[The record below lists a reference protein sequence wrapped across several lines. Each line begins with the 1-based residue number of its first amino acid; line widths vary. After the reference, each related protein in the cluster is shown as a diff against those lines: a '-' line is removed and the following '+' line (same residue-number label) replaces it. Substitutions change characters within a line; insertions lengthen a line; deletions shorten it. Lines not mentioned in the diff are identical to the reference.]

1 MAMVKYR
8 RVLANKSIEAE
19 RINMDLKTIIREMK
33 NGNFKNYVEFY
44 NITSGYVSV
53 IIHNI
58 IGDSLYVDGVF
69 TDIYNAIYKYIN
81 SAPDG
86 VGFLQW
92 MGKVVTIKAYEF
104 VKENSDDA
112 GTDNVTYTMKGDGSQ
127 DGLTIFIPE
136 VALSDND
143 FQKKVFSTVMNG
155 DLEHKTVFFL
165 YYISGFS
172 DQNIASSIHIN
183 VEKVKHIVGDIHNA
197 LKDMVMSVYGTNT
210 KTMLQLD
217 IRHVFWSMFV
227 NGYRYIL
234 SDIPEN
240 MLMYGKSDG
249 TFKSMVAGA
258 AAGGVSGAGAVI
270 IGGVKSTVPGI
281 GANSSPGIGTAGA
294 GLKGDLVKNTGIGRT
309 GIRPDIKSAADDA
322 KGAFKGIEV
331 ADAGAGKFA
340 SSEHIAKRVAEV
352 SVDAASKGF
361 FGTVAG
367 KATVAL
373 ASLAVAG
380 GICGGVFFYLG
391 NKPKDDNNTDDKG
404 KVAVTTEV
412 VSSDT
417 ATDEDTTEE
426 VTTEEIVESS
436 DMYNVRIEMIPEL
449 YGDTEYVY
457 IDGDKYGALKEAVE
471 GDSQEFSPNKESG
484 ILGTDSIL
492 DYCSNRGEQWDTYSY
507 DSFAQNL
514 GTNKWVIVKRSDS
527 RVLDLNYCNTTFGE
541 PSYVSK
547 KYDVETGNEL
557 TLTDLGILEDEFK
570 NIIKER
576 LTEEYSTNS
585 RYSSLA
591 DSFGSDSV
599 QKCIDCR
606 VDKAC
611 EVLYHTY
618 NTDFD
623 EYSTDDKTVT
633 LCDQIFFD
641 MVHDGIVFN
650 WNTAYTSGE
659 MSDGITVF
667 VPYSDFADFN
677 EDYLPDDNTF
687 SGEVDGTISIDVD
700 SDGQANSIESMY
712 NYDNSWSNAVVVN
725 GTTLADDLGD
735 ISPKNRFVIKKS
747 DGSCYMILTYAS
759 GSMYHY
765 SFDEE
770 RTFYTYV
777 YDLTSGEP
785 KSLVDGTTN
794 IRAICASGEYVFCQD
809 VNTGE
814 YGYYSISD
822 DGLVYE
828 PDAYTDDTAL
838 RRCYGLYSRE
848 IVRNSNMYAQFGLAY
863 IDDDD
868 IPELVM
874 QDSWEVAPTAVYSF
888 YNGRLVRQ
896 GVGHPLGGGYVERE
910 GIFWGDSARSMISQ
924 IYIYSYSDG
933 VFTELMHGQDTYLA
947 EEIDGEYNYSKVY
960 YINDTEATEQQY
972 NDRINELIDPNK
984 KKLFSDECKDDLDTM
999 INKINQLY

>member
-1 MAMVKYR
+1 MAMVKYKK
-8 RVLANKSIEAE
+8 VLANKSIEAE

-33 NGNFKNYVEFY
+33 NSNFNNYVEFY

-69 TDIYNAIYKYIN
+69 TDIYNEIYKSIN

-104 VKENSDDA
+104 VKENSDEA
-112 GTDNVTYTMKGDGSQ
+112 GTDSTTYTMNGEVAQ

-136 VALSDND
+136 VALSDNE
-143 FQKKVFSTVMNG
+143 FQKKVFTTVMNG

-165 YYISGFS
+165 YYISGLS

-258 AAGGVSGAGAVI
+258 AAGGGAGAGVVI
-270 IGGVKSTVPGI
+270 GEGVKSTVPGI

-340 SSEHIAKRVAEV
+340 SGEHIAKRVAEV
-352 SVDAASKGF
+352 SVDDASKGF

-426 VTTEEIVESS
+426 ITTEEIVESS

-492 DYCSNRGEQWDTYSY
+492 DYCSNRGSVGESFNY
-507 DSFAQNL
+507 DSFVEEL
-514 GTNKWVIVKRSDS
+514 GADKWVDIKRCDS
-527 RVLDLNYCNTTFGE
+527 RVLDLNYCKNTFGTV
-541 PSYVSK
+541 SCVSK
-547 KYDVETGNEL
+547 KYDVKTGKEL
-557 TLTDLGILEDEFK
+557 TLTDLGISEDEFK
-570 NIIKER
+570 GIIKER
-576 LTEEYSTNS
+576 LTDEYNANS
-585 RYSSLA
+585 RYSAYAASYGN
-591 DSFGSDSV
+591 DNV
-599 QKCIDCR
+599 QKCINYR
-606 VDKAC
+606 TDKAC
-611 EVLYHTY
+611 EVLYHTF
-618 NTDFD
+618 NTDF
-623 EYSTDDKTVT
+623 EQYPTDGGSID

-641 MVHDGIVFN
+641 LVHDGIVVS
-650 WNTAYTSGE
+650 WCTAYTDSE
-659 MSDGITVF
+659 IADGISILIS
-667 VPYSDFADFN
+667 YDDFHNFN
-677 EDYLPDDNTF
+677 GAYLPDDNTF
-687 SGEVDGTISIDVD
+687 SGEIDGTISIDTD
-700 SDGQANSIESMY
+700 SDGQTDSIESMY
-712 NYDNSWSNAVVVN
+712 NYDNSWSNAVFVN
-725 GTTLADDLGD
+725 GNSIVDNLGGV
-735 ISPKNRFVIKKS
+735 SPKNRFVIKESNGK
-747 DGSCYMILTYAS
+747 CYMVLTYVS
-759 GSMYHY
+759 GEAYYY
-765 SFDEE
+765 SHDAE

-777 YDLTSGEP
+777 YDLTSDDP
-785 KSLVDGTTN
+785 KTIVDGTTN
-794 IRAICASGEYVFCQD
+794 VRAICASGEYVFCQD
-809 VNTGE
+809 MNTGE
-814 YGYYSISD
+814 YGYYSIAD

-828 PDAYTDDTAL
+828 SDAYTDDTEL
-838 RRCYGLYSRE
+838 RRAYALYSRE
-848 IVRNSNMYAQFGLAY
+848 LIRWSNQADTFGLVY
-863 IDDDD
+863 IDNDDV
-868 IPELVM
+868 PELFMNGMFEYMGIQVC
-874 QDSWEVAPTAVYSF
+874 SL
-888 YNGRLVRQ
+888 YNGRLVIQ
-896 GVGHPLGGGYVERE
+896 GCGRPYGGGYVERE
-910 GIFWGDSARSMISQ
+910 GIFWGDSHRYMIDQ
-924 IYIYSYSDG
+924 IFIYSYSDG
-933 VFTELMHGQDTYLA
+933 VFTEQMHGQEIGQT
-947 EEIDGEYNYSKVY
+947 EEIDGEYTTRKVY

-984 KKLFSDECKDDLDTM
+984 KKPFSDECKDDLDTM
-999 INKINQLY
+999 INKLKQLY